1 MKIAQIAPPW
11 LPIPPTGYGGIELV
25 MYDLTEGLVRNG
37 HEVLLFGTGDS
48 TSSARLIPLVDRH
61 IGQDWPVSISRPLQH
76 SISRYAYARAYLEG
90 VEIIH
95 DHTDFLELEL
105 PVPRSVYT
113 IHGPAVPE
121 AVERAKRVMKSG
133 RGGLVAISHRQ
144 RELFEEKG
152 VTFAGTVHNG
162 LDARSMPFGTAEMK
176 EPYLLFIGRA
186 NWEKGLDLAVRVAGR
201 AGMRLIM
208 AVKMT
213 EKHEQEYFHEHVDPW
228 LEKGADV
235 ELLGEITPAEKF
247 DLYARARGTLFS
259 SQWEEPFGLVMTE
272 SMACGT
278 PVIAL
283 RRGAAPEV
291 IVDGRTGFL
300 CDDEDGMV
308 DAVNKLGGIDPAAC
322 RQHVLERFSVEEM
335 ARQYVDV
342 YQRVLECS

>member
-11 LPIPPTGYGGIELV
+11 LPIPPVGYGGIELV
-25 MYDLTEGLVRNG
+25 MYDLTEGLVRIG
-37 HEVLLFGTGDS
+37 HDVTLFGTGDS
-48 TSSARLIPLVDRH
+48 KTSARLVPLVDEH
-61 IGQDWPVSISRPLQH
+61 IGQDWPPALPRPLQ
-76 SISRYAYARAYLEG
+76 IALSRYAYARAFLEG
-90 VEIIH
+90 FEIIH

-105 PVPRSVYT
+105 PVPKAVYT
-113 IHGPAVPE
+113 LHGPAVTE
-121 AVERAKRVMKSG
+121 AVDRAKRVMESG

-144 RELFEEKG
+144 RELFEAQG

-162 LDARSMPFGTAEMK
+162 LDAASMPFGAAEEK
-176 EPYLLFIGRA
+176 QPYLLFIGRA

-201 AGMRLIM
+201 ARMKLIM

-228 LEKGADV
+228 LAKGADV
-235 ELLGEITPAEKF
+235 TLLGEITPAQKF
-247 DLYARARGTLFS
+247 ELYVHAQGTLFS

-291 IVDGRTGFL
+291 IIDGRTGFL
-300 CDDEDGMV
+300 CDDEDSMV
-308 DAVNKLGGIDPAAC
+308 DAVSKLRSIDPQAC
-322 RQHVLERFSVEEM
+322 RRHVIDHFSVENM
-335 ARQYVDV
+335 ARQYVHV
-342 YQRVLECS
+342 YERVLAS